1 MKGIHWLISPQQDV
15 FKDHFTVFNLC
26 MIWLSVGIEWD
37 YSLCGCIFDK
47 EGFSVSSGL
56 VFPLLCLVHTGFSL
70 APHGSND
77 PLIILYSDALIK
89 LMCWFYVFNL
99 PWSPT
104 IPSVSLRFCIRT
116 QARIHLPLWSQS
128 PVKSLKCFNSWRL
141 LGPLWF
147 TLSISPCP
155 LSKFTAAKWGTLTPS
170 FPSQRCF
177 QVTPNWVLWL

>member
-1 MKGIHWLISPQQDV
+1 MVHTSRQQHV
-15 FKDHFTVFNLC
+15 LKDHFTVFNLC
-26 MIWLSVGIEWD
+26 MMWLSVGIGRD
-37 YSLCGCIFDK
+37 YSLSSCTFDK
-47 EGFSVSSGL
+47 RGFSVSSGL
-56 VFPLLCLVHTGFSL
+56 VFPLLHSAYAGFSL

-99 PWSPT
+99 PWSPLN
-104 IPSVSLRFCIRT
+104 PLSSLRFCIRT

-128 PVKSLKCFNSWRL
+128 PVKGLKRLNSWRL

-170 FPSQRCF
+170 FPSQHRF
-177 QVTPNWVLWL
+177 QVTLDWVPRL